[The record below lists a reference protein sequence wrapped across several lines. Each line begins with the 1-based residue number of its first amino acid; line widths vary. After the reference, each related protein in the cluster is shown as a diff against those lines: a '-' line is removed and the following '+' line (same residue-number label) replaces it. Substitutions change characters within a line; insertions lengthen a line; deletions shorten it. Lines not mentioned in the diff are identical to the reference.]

1 MHKNVADRL
10 KFMHKNV
17 ADGLKFVHKNVS
29 NGKKNL
35 QTTIGME
42 EQSST
47 QTTHTQRCTP
57 SGKDMVAQT
66 FWRKRVQECGIRK
79 LRQVGPD
86 ENHIRRGL

>member
-17 ADGLKFVHKNVS
+17 ADRLKFVHKNVI

-42 EQSST
+42 E
-47 QTTHTQRCTP
+47 
-57 SGKDMVAQT
+57 
-66 FWRKRVQECGIRK
+66 
-79 LRQVGPD
+79 
-86 ENHIRRGL
+86 

>member
-17 ADGLKFVHKNVS
+17 VDRLKFVHKNVS

-42 EQSST
+42 EQPPT
-47 QTTHTQRCTP
+47 
-57 SGKDMVAQT
+57 
-66 FWRKRVQECGIRK
+66 
-79 LRQVGPD
+79 
-86 ENHIRRGL
+86 

>member
-17 ADGLKFVHKNVS
+17 VDRLKFVHKNVI

-42 EQSST
+42 EQPPT
-47 QTTHTQRCTP
+47 
-57 SGKDMVAQT
+57 
-66 FWRKRVQECGIRK
+66 
-79 LRQVGPD
+79 
-86 ENHIRRGL
+86 